1 MQLPNLL
8 EHKMKYVRR
17 IRSTWI
23 HYLTVGVADLSKPS
37 LKLPECGAQYFWWI
51 TTLSQ
56 FQTWLELE
64 VSQLKSANL

>member
-23 HYLTVGVADLSKPS
+23 HYLTVGVADLS
-37 LKLPECGAQYFWWI
+37 
-51 TTLSQ
+51 
-56 FQTWLELE
+56 
-64 VSQLKSANL
+64 